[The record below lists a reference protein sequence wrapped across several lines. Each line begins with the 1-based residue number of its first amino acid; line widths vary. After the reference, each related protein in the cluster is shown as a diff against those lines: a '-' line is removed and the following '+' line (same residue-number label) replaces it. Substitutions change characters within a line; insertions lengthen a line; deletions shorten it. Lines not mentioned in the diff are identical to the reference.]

1 MRVRKSVLLAPSIVV
16 ALVALAVR
24 AGQQQ
29 GQTDS
34 LARCPMHDQHTS
46 EMNQRGDR
54 AMGFDHMKT
63 THHFRLLVDG
73 GAIEV
78 TANDPKDA
86 TSRDQIRQHLAGIAK
101 MFASGDFAKPL
112 AVHGQIPPGA
122 DAMGRLKDSIAYT
135 FEAMDRGGRVR
146 IKTGDSDALAA
157 IHAFLRFQITEH
169 ETGDSMEPADR

>member
-1 MRVRKSVLLAPSIVV
+1 MKVRKRVVISSSIVV
-16 ALVALAVR
+16 ALLALAVR

-29 GQTDS
+29 VRTDS
-34 LARCPMHDQHTS
+34 MAGCPMHEQHMA

-63 THHFRLLVDG
+63 THHFRLLTDG

-78 TANDPKDA
+78 TANDPKDT
-86 TSRDQIRQHLAGIAK
+86 TSRDQIRKHLAGIAK

-112 AVHGQIPPGA
+112 AVHGEIPPGA
-122 DAMGRLKDSIAYT
+122 DAMSRLNDSITYT
-135 FEAMDRGGRVR
+135 FEATDGGGRVR

-157 IHAFLRFQITEH
+157 VHAFLRFQITEH
-169 ETGDSMEPADR
+169 QTGDPMEVAER